1 MAAKSKKSAPENK
14 LFSSKSHIYV
24 LGYEGG
30 PYKIGYGYDPT
41 QRLLAQKRRGHA
53 EIYVV
58 GSWPVG
64 TSIAMAAERF
74 VHWKLRDKHHKNEW
88 FNVTFEEAKAAI
100 ELALSPGHIG
110 LHDPYDMIPPVTG
123 VDKGLGRFEFVR
135 AQFKLGT
142 KDRMRSVLFDSE
154 TMAAFIREAVEA
166 ELLRRREKKPPP
178 AS

>member
-1 MAAKSKKSAPENK
+1 MAAKSKKKAPEK
-14 LFSSKSHIYV
+14 KPFASQSHIYV

-30 PYKIGYGYDPT
+30 PYKIGYGYEPT

-53 EIYVV
+53 EIYIV

-74 VHWKLRDKHHKNEW
+74 VHWKLHDKHHKNEW

-110 LHDPYDMIPPVTG
+110 VHDPYDMIPPITG

-135 AQFKLGT
+135 AQFKPGV
-142 KDRMRSVLFDSE
+142 KDRMRSTLSE
-154 TMAAFIREAVEA
+154 GEAMSDFIRVAVDA
-166 ELLRRREKKPPP
+166 ELKRRERQKPDKPE
-178 AS
+178 